1 MTLIQQEYARGSIVF
16 DADYLTGGIADRSPY
31 KAAATVTAPVTWC
44 NTKLGY
50 GVRCTG
56 AGKLTY
62 ASNAAL
68 SLAGSAATWVLQG
81 GVFQKQITAARLLSK
96 RDASGTGWDIKLNS
110 TTDLVLFDGTN
121 VSVMT
126 GNIIGKR
133 CIAITLVSGAKPKL
147 YLDGTYVSE
156 GSLACT
162 IPTNAT
168 PPPFVVSS
176 FYSVAY
182 VFEEVINRITI
193 LNRALPAADVSQ
205 LYQELMSERY
215 PLRAYSFGS
224 RISAPQDPPG
234 CPSLL
239 KTDFTTRLPDGRLA
253 DLSGNGWH
261 GTVKP
266 GFAAGPGMCGQA
278 LYANSASRTY
288 VDFGDVTPINGA
300 SKLTVLWYGKRG
312 ASDPSELI
320 WNKSTGATV
329 RNYMYLA
336 TDSVRFIAG
345 NAKTAVYSDANINVG
360 GFVGTVFDGDAA
372 NENKVK
378 FYLDNKPCTPTVLA
392 DFPATLPNAV
402 GASFEFGRLSWSN
415 SLPPPQK
422 SDFIAVYNSALTPSQ
437 VEYVRRQIARRSTF
451 ALDMQRVPVS
461 LANLVGPCEVP
472 STPFRLQAGGTWK
485 VSEDAAGKRWFESVA
500 GASLYSCYCPSTQ
513 AHGTFVWRMRHVA
526 GATEWVMFIS
536 NTVNINDSTR
546 TAYAVY
552 MQGTALVLVQY
563 KPAAAYT
570 IRFTGANTIAENTE
584 YDVAVTRSNDGT
596 FTVLLKGGVYN
607 KWTVAPVTS
616 GTNPVVDANYTTSK
630 YFACTANPM
639 TSGSKLSQPRF
650 FTGPMTRDQ
659 LEEHCP

>member
-1 MTLIQQEYARGSIVF
+1 MSKLIDACLRTNNVVF
-16 DADYLTGGIADRSPY
+16 DANYLTGGIADRSPY
-31 KAAATVTAPVTWC
+31 KAAATVAAPVTWC

-50 GVRCTG
+50 GIRCTG

-68 SLAGSAATWVLQG
+68 SLAGSSATWVLQG

-96 RDASGTGWDIKLNS
+96 RDASGTDWDIKLNS
-110 TTDLVLFDGTN
+110 ATELVLFDGTN

-156 GSLACT
+156 GSLTCT

-193 LNRALPAADVSQ
+193 LNRALPAQDIAQ
-205 LYQELMSERY
+205 LYTELMSERY

-266 GFAAGPGMCGQA
+266 GFAAGPGMFGNA
-278 LYANSASRTY
+278 LMANSASRTY

-300 SKLTVLWYGKRG
+300 SKLTVLWYGNRG
-312 ASDPSELI
+312 PSNAVESIYSKASAANARISAYFTTTTMLSSLGNGEYFSANDA
-320 WNKSTGATV
+320 NVSTPLFRADVYDGTAV
-329 RNYMYLA
+329 LASRGQIYADNSKLA
-336 TDSVRFIAG
+336 TTVSAG
-345 NAKTAVYSDANINVG
+345 
-360 GFVGTVFDGDAA
+360 
-372 NENKVK
+372 
-378 FYLDNKPCTPTVLA
+378 C
-392 DFPATLPNAV
+392 PATLPNNSGINLEV
-402 GASFEFGRLSWSN
+402 GRLGFSIN
-415 SLPPPQK
+415 NQPCQQY
-422 SDFIAVYNSALTPSQ
+422 DFFAVYPQALTDSQ

-451 ALDMQRVPVS
+451 SLDMQRVPVS
-461 LANLVGPCEVP
+461 LANMVGPCEVP
-472 STPFRLQAGGTWK
+472 NTPFRLQSGGTWK

-500 GASLYSCYCPSTQ
+500 GNSKSIYMPSTQ
-513 AHGTFVWRMRHVA
+513 AYGTYVFDVLHTSAGEWIVPIINSADINDAARNGYGLLLNGTGISFYKMDPAAGSSVLF
-526 GATEWVMFIS
+526 GATGSIAVG
-536 NTVNINDSTR
+536 
-546 TAYAVY
+546 TAYS
-552 MQGTALVLVQY
+552 
-563 KPAAAYT
+563 
-570 IRFTGANTIAENTE
+570 IAFPRN
-584 YDVAVTRSNDGT
+584 SSGQ
-596 FTVLLKGGVYN
+596 FTVCIKGGLYG
-607 KWTVAPVTS
+607 KWTPIVATS
-616 GTNPVVDANYTTSK
+616 GTNPVTNAVYTTTK
-630 YFACTANPM
+630 FVVLAALTAANAGKFSNPRRFECP
-639 TSGSKLSQPRF
+639 LSL
-650 FTGPMTRDQ
+650 DQ
-659 LEEHCP
+659 LQELCT